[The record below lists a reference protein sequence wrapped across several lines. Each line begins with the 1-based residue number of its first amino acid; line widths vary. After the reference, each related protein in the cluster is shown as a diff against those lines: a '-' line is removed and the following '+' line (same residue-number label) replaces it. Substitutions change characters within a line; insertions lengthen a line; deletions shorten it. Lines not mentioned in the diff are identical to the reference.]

1 MKSSTDEFRSHL
13 NGQQIFCLQE
23 TKSEIKIPD
32 YKCFNKLRSDSRSGG
47 LCIGIHREYQH
58 LVENI
63 DTSQYPDIMAV
74 RLSGDLLNGEEVI
87 LVNVYDSQDHSS
99 YKLKK
104 SRQGQPLETLTSLSC
119 FLSTFMYGTPY
130 VVVGDMN
137 ARIGNLHEPSRSRKH
152 ADTIDALVEGSFNN
166 GSYNMTSIR
175 NREDSTVN
183 ERGRK
188 LLDFSAETNM
198 EILNGS
204 TVGDIFGRYTC
215 LKYNGSSV
223 VDYTLVSSNI
233 RQFVDYFKVLNFTN
247 ISDHRPTICCF
258 KANLLPKAKKVNVS
272 FSELPPKHIWDQL
285 RSPVEF
291 LASQNTPDHI
301 SGCQNIC
308 SQVCNTK
315 EDVKAANENLIGLLK
330 NIANSSLQRKKPPTR
345 KTKRRKPRKNPWFDK
360 ECIKSRISLRKACK
374 KYCESPTDPD
384 IRNSYYQ
391 ERKSYRRFIKQKKR
405 TYFNRLNKEI
415 EENNNIKWEHFKKL
429 KCHTLKQDDDMDL
442 YNLASFYKFF
452 KDLYA
457 EKTLDD
463 ETVNHLKDETS
474 VMQQNPPEEDIDNIL
489 NDEIS
494 YEELSRNINKLKK
507 GKASAEDG
515 IANEFIISAAN
526 NTKLAILKVFNECLK
541 KGIYPWNTALITPL
555 HKKGDKDNP
564 NNYRAIAVGSN
575 LGKLFS
581 SILLERL
588 IHFRSKYCP
597 DTTNQLGFVKEAQ
610 TSDHIFTLRTCIE
623 KYTKQKKR
631 LYTCFVDYRKA
642 FDTVCREALLY
653 KLCKLGI
660 KGNFFNCVK
669 YMYQNSSAKLKL
681 LNKISEAID
690 ILIGTEQGHPM
701 SPELFKT
708 YLLDLS
714 IDLNKVLGLD
724 IPNLNGELISHLLWA
739 DDLVL
744 IALDPKSL
752 QTLINKVHQFCEQW
766 GLSVN
771 ISKTAI
777 MVFNKT
783 GRQLQ
788 ESHGFKY
795 GSLTI
800 PSARTYCYLGIVF
813 NLNGSTTAATDELRK
828 KGLKAYFALKSIINL
843 GELSTKSVFKLFDAL
858 ILPVVAYGCQT
869 WLQETNFV
877 KAVINGANRK
887 VILQKLATDPLEKLH
902 LRFLKWTLQVHK
914 KCSNLAC
921 YGDAG
926 RFPLV
931 IQLTKQVISYFNRLQ
946 ALDQARSNSLVR
958 HAFAEQRTNKFTW
971 YQNTIKIME
980 VAGHHHQTSSA
991 CPAHIKSKLQQYFN
1005 VLWET
1010 ERHTSSKLSYYNQ
1023 VKITPHVH
1031 YEDFLDLACGEDR
1044 KCLMRLRSS
1053 SHRLNCETGRYVT
1066 DKELTKSSGTKSWYK
1081 RCEFCTT
1088 EETKWLSN
1096 LPFCNI
1102 IQEDEHHV
1110 LISCPR
1116 YHQLR
1121 TELQEDTKSLLL
1133 RNEEHNKLYK
1143 EPHVNSF
1150 SRYVTRIFRERFP
1163 KKVENR
1169 QCV

>member
-1 MKSSTDEFRSHL
+1 M
-13 NGQQIFCLQE
+13 
-23 TKSEIKIPD
+23 
-32 YKCFNKLRSDSRSGG
+32 
-47 LCIGIHREYQH
+47 
-58 LVENI
+58 
-63 DTSQYPDIMAV
+63 
-74 RLSGDLLNGEEVI
+74 
-87 LVNVYDSQDHSS
+87 
-99 YKLKK
+99 
-104 SRQGQPLETLTSLSC
+104 
-119 FLSTFMYGTPY
+119 
-130 VVVGDMN
+130 
-137 ARIGNLHEPSRSRKH
+137 
-152 ADTIDALVEGSFNN
+152 
-166 GSYNMTSIR
+166 
-175 NREDSTVN
+175 
-183 ERGRK
+183 
-188 LLDFSAETNM
+188 
-198 EILNGS
+198 
-204 TVGDIFGRYTC
+204 
-215 LKYNGSSV
+215 
-223 VDYTLVSSNI
+223 
-233 RQFVDYFKVLNFTN
+233 
-247 ISDHRPTICCF
+247 
-258 KANLLPKAKKVNVS
+258 
-272 FSELPPKHIWDQL
+272 
-285 RSPVEF
+285 
-291 LASQNTPDHI
+291 
-301 SGCQNIC
+301 
-308 SQVCNTK
+308 
-315 EDVKAANENLIGLLK
+315 
-330 NIANSSLQRKKPPTR
+330 
-345 KTKRRKPRKNPWFDK
+345 
-360 ECIKSRISLRKACK
+360 
-374 KYCESPTDPD
+374 
-384 IRNSYYQ
+384 
-391 ERKSYRRFIKQKKR
+391 
-405 TYFNRLNKEI
+405 
-415 EENNNIKWEHFKKL
+415 
-429 KCHTLKQDDDMDL
+429 
-442 YNLASFYKFF
+442 
-452 KDLYA
+452 
-457 EKTLDD
+457 
-463 ETVNHLKDETS
+463 
-474 VMQQNPPEEDIDNIL
+474 
-489 NDEIS
+489 
-494 YEELSRNINKLKK
+494 
-507 GKASAEDG
+507 
-515 IANEFIISAAN
+515 
-526 NTKLAILKVFNECLK
+526 
-541 KGIYPWNTALITPL
+541 
-555 HKKGDKDNP
+555 
-564 NNYRAIAVGSN
+564 
-575 LGKLFS
+575 
-581 SILLERL
+581 
-588 IHFRSKYCP
+588 
-597 DTTNQLGFVKEAQ
+597 
-610 TSDHIFTLRTCIE
+610 
-623 KYTKQKKR
+623 
-631 LYTCFVDYRKA
+631 YTCFVDYRKA

-877 KAVINGANRK
+877 KAV
-887 VILQKLATDPLEKLH
+887 
-902 LRFLKWTLQVHK
+902 
-914 KCSNLAC
+914 
-921 YGDAG
+921 
-926 RFPLV
+926 
-931 IQLTKQVISYFNRLQ
+931 LTVPTGRLQ

-1121 TELQEDTKSLLL
+1121 TELHEDTKSLLL

-1163 KKVENR
+1163 KKVEK
-1169 QCV
+1169 

>member
-1 MKSSTDEFRSHL
+1 
-13 NGQQIFCLQE
+13 
-23 TKSEIKIPD
+23 
-32 YKCFNKLRSDSRSGG
+32 
-47 LCIGIHREYQH
+47 
-58 LVENI
+58 
-63 DTSQYPDIMAV
+63 MAV

-137 ARIGNLHEPSRSRKH
+137 ARIGNLHEPSTSRKH

-175 NREDSTVN
+175 NSEDSTVN

-223 VDYTLVSSNI
+223 MDYTLVSSNI

-330 NIANSSLQRKKPPTR
+330 KIANSSLQRKKPPTR

-526 NTKLAILKVFNECLK
+526 NTKLAILKPSTAVLK
-541 KGIYPWNTALITPL
+541 VAGTPNL
-555 HKKGDKDNP
+555 LSIASNP
-564 NNYRAIAVGSN
+564 EP
-575 LGKLFS
+575 K
-581 SILLERL
+581 
-588 IHFRSKYCP
+588 
-597 DTTNQLGFVKEAQ
+597 
-610 TSDHIFTLRTCIE
+610 
-623 KYTKQKKR
+623 
-631 LYTCFVDYRKA
+631 VDYQKRG
-642 FDTVCREALLY
+642 V
-653 KLCKLGI
+653 
-660 KGNFFNCVK
+660 
-669 YMYQNSSAKLKL
+669 
-681 LNKISEAID
+681 
-690 ILIGTEQGHPM
+690 
-701 SPELFKT
+701 
-708 YLLDLS
+708 
-714 IDLNKVLGLD
+714 
-724 IPNLNGELISHLLWA
+724 
-739 DDLVL
+739 
-744 IALDPKSL
+744 
-752 QTLINKVHQFCEQW
+752 
-766 GLSVN
+766 
-771 ISKTAI
+771 
-777 MVFNKT
+777 
-783 GRQLQ
+783 
-788 ESHGFKY
+788 FKY
-795 GSLTI
+795 
-800 PSARTYCYLGIVF
+800 
-813 NLNGSTTAATDELRK
+813 
-828 KGLKAYFALKSIINL
+828 LKAAFKVQINFH
-843 GELSTKSVFKLFDAL
+843 K
-858 ILPVVAYGCQT
+858 
-869 WLQETNFV
+869 
-877 KAVINGANRK
+877 INNEAS
-887 VILQKLATDPLEKLH
+887 
-902 LRFLKWTLQVHK
+902 RF
-914 KCSNLAC
+914 
-921 YGDAG
+921 
-926 RFPLV
+926 
-931 IQLTKQVISYFNRLQ
+931 
-946 ALDQARSNSLVR
+946 
-958 HAFAEQRTNKFTW
+958 
-971 YQNTIKIME
+971 
-980 VAGHHHQTSSA
+980 
-991 CPAHIKSKLQQYFN
+991 
-1005 VLWET
+1005 
-1010 ERHTSSKLSYYNQ
+1010 
-1023 VKITPHVH
+1023 
-1031 YEDFLDLACGEDR
+1031 
-1044 KCLMRLRSS
+1044 
-1053 SHRLNCETGRYVT
+1053 
-1066 DKELTKSSGTKSWYK
+1066 
-1081 RCEFCTT
+1081 
-1088 EETKWLSN
+1088 
-1096 LPFCNI
+1096 
-1102 IQEDEHHV
+1102 
-1110 LISCPR
+1110 
-1116 YHQLR
+1116 
-1121 TELQEDTKSLLL
+1121 
-1133 RNEEHNKLYK
+1133 
-1143 EPHVNSF
+1143 
-1150 SRYVTRIFRERFP
+1150 
-1163 KKVENR
+1163 
-1169 QCV
+1169 